1 MRCRAP
7 TPDRRGGELETGSLE
22 RLSENAA
29 LYVCPMPT
37 LLHLDSSADLTGS
50 VSRRLTGRFA
60 GGWAALGHAV
70 VRRDLFVDQ
79 PPHLPSH
86 VLHWAPSLR
95 GADES
100 VDRRHDRF
108 QEELVGELLAADV
121 VLVGAP
127 MYNWSVPST
136 MKAWI
141 DWIHVPGLTAPASPD
156 DPAPLAGRPIVI
168 ASGRGLAYGPGSGNV
183 DHELAALNQ
192 LFAGSMQMTV
202 YPVLAELTLA
212 HRSDRLAAHSA
223 QAAASLA
230 AAEDEID
237 RLLTELG

>member
-1 MRCRAP
+1 MA
-7 TPDRRGGELETGSLE
+7 
-22 RLSENAA
+22 
-29 LYVCPMPT
+29 T

-50 VSRRLTGRFA
+50 VSRRLTARFA
-60 GGWAALGHAV
+60 TGWAALGHAT

-79 PPHLPSH
+79 PPHLPSN

-95 GADES
+95 SADES
-100 VDRRHDRF
+100 VDPADDRY

-136 MKAWI
+136 LKAWI
-141 DWIHVPGLTAPASPD
+141 DWIHVPGMTAPAGPD
-156 DPAPLAGRPIVI
+156 DPAPLAGKPIVI
-168 ASGRGLAYGPGSGNV
+168 ASGRGLAYGPESGNV

-192 LFAGSMQMTV
+192 LFAESMQMTV

-212 HRSDRLAAHSA
+212 DRVVGLAPYAA
-223 QAAASLA
+223 QGAASLA
-230 AAEDEID
+230 AAEAEID

>member
-1 MRCRAP
+1 MA
-7 TPDRRGGELETGSLE
+7 
-22 RLSENAA
+22 
-29 LYVCPMPT
+29 T

-50 VSRRLTGRFA
+50 VSRRLTARFA
-60 GGWAALGHAV
+60 TGWAALGHIT

-79 PPHLPSH
+79 PPHLPSS

-95 GADES
+95 AADES
-100 VDRRHDRF
+100 VDPAHDRY

-136 MKAWI
+136 LKAWI
-141 DWIHVPGLTAPASPD
+141 DWIHVPGMTAPADPD
-156 DPAPLAGRPIVI
+156 DPAPLAGKPIVI
-168 ASGRGLAYGPGSGNV
+168 ASGRGLSYGPDSGNV

-192 LFAGSMQMTV
+192 LFAESMQMTV

-212 HRSDRLAAHSA
+212 DRVVGLAPHAA
-223 QAAASLA
+223 QGAASLA
-230 AAEDEID
+230 AAEAEID